1 MKIRCF
7 TEENMVKLYLSPY
20 IEVACGRDQISF
32 RNTIFMEPLTIPVK
46 NDQQKAFLTLL
57 EEGITIPLCVQ
68 KLEYFLVEKETD
80 GIQKENADRRQG
92 EWLHAAAEWTLKQM
106 MIRGILE

>member
-7 TEENMVKLYLSPY
+7 TEENIGKLYLSPY
-20 IEVACGRDQISF
+20 IEVVCGRNQISF

-46 NDQQKAFLTLL
+46 DDQQKAFLTLL

-68 KLEYFLVEKETD
+68 RLEYFLAEEETD
-80 GIQKENADRRQG
+80 GIQKENADCRQG
-92 EWLHAAAEWTLKQM
+92 ERLHTAAEWTLKQM